1 MLTTTEPQFRMARR
15 RGCAVAAFNIFN
27 LESAQAVVW
36 AAEKCNA
43 PVIIQVNSGAA
54 SHGGWETLA
63 GIALTLAARSS
74 VRVSLH
80 LDHGKDLE
88 TVKRALG
95 LGFTSIMFDG
105 SSCAFAENVR
115 ITRKVMGMCLR
126 RGVPVEAEL
135 GEIGGV
141 EDDVE
146 GDPDAGCTDV
156 EAALEFIQRTGCNS
170 FAPSIG
176 NAHGIYATAPR
187 LNFGVLD
194 QLKERGRVPLVLH
207 GGSGLSV
214 RHLRR
219 AIGGGVLK
227 VNFASELRSAFTEGL
242 ADGGGLSAADPRP
255 VLGHAR
261 ERVMKIA
268 LKRLRDLGWRG

>member
-1 MLTTTEPQFRMARR
+1 MARR
-15 RGCAVAAFNIFN
+15 KGCAVAAFNIFN
-27 LESAQAVVW
+27 LESAQAVVR
-36 AAEKCNA
+36 AAEECGA

-63 GIALTLAARSS
+63 AVALTLAARSS
-74 VRVSLH
+74 VKVSLH
-80 LDHGKDLE
+80 LDHGKDVA
-88 TVKRALG
+88 TVKRALA

-105 SSCAFAENVR
+105 SACSFTENVR
-115 ITRKVMGMCLR
+115 VTRKVLGMCLP
-126 RGVPVEAEL
+126 GGIPVEAEL

-156 EAALEFIQRTGCNS
+156 DSALDFIQRTGCNS

-176 NAHGIYATAPR
+176 NAHGIYASTPR
-187 LNFGVLD
+187 LNFGILE
-194 QLKERGRVPLVLH
+194 QLKERAGVPLVLH

-214 RHLRR
+214 KHLRR
-219 AIGGGVLK
+219 AIGCGVLK

-242 ADGGGLSAADPRP
+242 AVASKSAGEDPRP
-255 VLGHAR
+255 VLAHAR
-261 ERVMKIA
+261 DCVRKVA
-268 LKRLRDLGWRG
+268 SKRLRDLGWRKP